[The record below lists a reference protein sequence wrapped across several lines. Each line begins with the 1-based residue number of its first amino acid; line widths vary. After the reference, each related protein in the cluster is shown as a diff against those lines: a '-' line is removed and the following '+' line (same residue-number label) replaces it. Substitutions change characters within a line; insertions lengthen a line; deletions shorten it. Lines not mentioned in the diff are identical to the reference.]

1 MLINAKERN
10 ELKIKVN
17 NKVKLFLKITFIAV
31 VLVLVAFGFKNMFK
45 EFNMTYFNM
54 YRDKLHFFKLTLI
67 AISGI
72 IAYMPLS
79 TYDFILKK
87 DVGIG
92 INNLKLY
99 KYSWIASSIASLLG
113 FGGATSLAFKQYFYG
128 NHVEDKKKLLKEI
141 GKIIFLNL
149 TGLSVL
155 CLIYLL
161 LEFKDIQNLGII
173 KYVVYGVSA
182 YAPLIIINSL
192 YRYKIKK
199 EKDEIILKVVCISF
213 IEWTLNM
220 LLIYLILI
228 ITGAHIKLAKY
239 FCVYVRATAVAI
251 VSMVPGGI
259 GTFDLT
265 FIDGFKALGVPIE
278 QTFLVIILYRISY
291 FILPAGIGIILY
303 IHEFGMNFKALIKSR
318 NNKN

>member
-1 MLINAKERN
+1 M
-10 ELKIKVN
+10 KIKVN

-67 AISGI
+67 AIAGI

-79 TYDFILKK
+79 IYDFILKK
-87 DVGIG
+87 NVGID
-92 INNLKLY
+92 IKNIKLY

-128 NHVEDKKKLLKEI
+128 SHVKDKKKLLREI

-155 CLIYLL
+155 CIIYIL
-161 LEFKDIQNLGII
+161 LEFKD
-173 KYVVYGVSA
+173 GVSA
-182 YAPLIIINSL
+182 YAPLVIINSL
-192 YRYKIKK
+192 YNYKKK
-199 EKDEIILKVVCISF
+199 KDEEGFTLKVVGISF
-213 IEWTLNM
+213 VEWTLNM
-220 LLIYLILI
+220 LLIYLILA
-228 ITGAHIKLAKY
+228 ITGAHIKLTEY
-239 FCVYVRATAVAI
+239 FYVYVRATAVGI
-251 VSMVPGGI
+251 VSMVPGGL

-265 FIDGFKALGVPIE
+265 FIDGFKVLGVPIE

-291 FILPAGIGIILY
+291 FILPAAIGVILY
-303 IHEFGMNFKALIKSR
+303 IHDFGMNFKDLIKSR
-318 NNKN
+318 KNNED

>member
-1 MLINAKERN
+1 
-10 ELKIKVN
+10 
-17 NKVKLFLKITFIAV
+17 
-31 VLVLVAFGFKNMFK
+31 
-45 EFNMTYFNM
+45 M

-67 AISGI
+67 AMSGI

-128 NHVEDKKKLLKEI
+128 NNVEDKKKLLKEI